1 MVRGHIT
8 VTHSWPMT
16 PDRFPE
22 FTRSVAD
29 RAGTRSEVVGVVALG
44 STAATVRQPD
54 QWSDHDMFVITTN
67 GSARAMREDLSWLP
81 DPERIVWVL
90 RETEH
95 GRAVL
100 YDDAHLVELAVFD
113 DDELDVAK
121 VNDYAVVLDRAGIEL
136 RMADLAER
144 TSSELAAR
152 NAPDAFGELLKQL
165 VVGVSRH
172 ARGELLS
179 ANERVRGSAARA
191 LIRLIRAHV
200 PPAADGPVDNLDA
213 ARRLELSH
221 PELAQR
227 LARSMEQPVL
237 RTVEEMIDIVES
249 VILREARSSDP
260 ARRAVAVLR
269 TLVHRAQATE

>member
-1 MVRGHIT
+1 MVRGHVI
-8 VTHSWPMT
+8 VQHSWPMT
-16 PDRFPE
+16 PDRFAE

-44 STAATVRQPD
+44 STAATARQPD
-54 QWSDHDMFVITTN
+54 EWSDHDMFVITTN
-67 GSARAMREDLSWLP
+67 GRARAMRDDLSWLP

-100 YDDAHLVELAVFD
+100 YDDAHLLELAVFD
-113 DDELDVAK
+113 EDELDVAR
-121 VNDYAVVLDRAGIEL
+121 VNDYAVVLDRAGIER

-144 TSSELAAR
+144 TSTDVAAR
-152 NAPDAFGELLKQL
+152 NGPDVFGELVKEL
-165 VVGVSRH
+165 VVGLSRH

-179 ANERVRGSAARA
+179 ANERVRAGAVRA

-200 PPAADGPVDNLDA
+200 PPTADARVDNLDA
-213 ARRLELSH
+213 ARRLEQSH

-227 LARSMEQPVL
+227 LARSLEQPVP
-237 RTVEEMIDIVES
+237 RAVEEMIEIVES
-249 VILREARSSDP
+249 EILPASGGSDA

-269 TLVHRAQATE
+269 TLLRPAPATA